1 MNELETQTGFIPG
14 HRGMYTTRHYIYGH
28 LLRISLEEYAY
39 AKKGGPPKRTP
50 KKTGPKY
57 SHPTEDRDG
66 QLGQIQEEAA
76 SKENT
81 QKMASQRASQAEIA
95 PDQVNVAINEAD
107 DFADQQEEESQQYD
121 TAFHNDKR
129 NLK

>member
-28 LLRISLEEYAY
+28 LILNTLMDHATKERPL
-39 AKKGGPPKRTP
+39 KRTP